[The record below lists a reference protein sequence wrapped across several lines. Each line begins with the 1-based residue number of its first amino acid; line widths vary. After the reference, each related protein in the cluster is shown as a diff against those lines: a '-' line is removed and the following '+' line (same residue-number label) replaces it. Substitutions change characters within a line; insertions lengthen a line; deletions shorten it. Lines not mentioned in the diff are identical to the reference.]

1 MSKLKPAVNDAD
13 HHLGNMQAV
22 MTLVEYGDFECPH
35 CGHAH
40 SLIKRLLNERSD
52 NLHFVFRNFPLRQ
65 SHPHAYIAAVAAEA
79 AAAQGKF
86 WEMHDLIFENQ
97 RRLSNTLLFSLAEQ
111 IGLNM
116 VLFDDDFHREE
127 TRNKVELD
135 FESGVRSGVNR
146 TPTFFLNSTPVL
158 TYDESYE
165 SLANALQLQSELV
178 DR

>member
-1 MSKLKPAVNDAD
+1 M
-13 HHLGNMQAV
+13 
-22 MTLVEYGDFECPH
+22 
-35 CGHAH
+35 
-40 SLIKRLLNERSD
+40 
-52 NLHFVFRNFPLRQ
+52 
-65 SHPHAYIAAVAAEA
+65 
-79 AAAQGKF
+79 QGKF

-97 RRLSNTLLFSLAEQ
+97 RRLSNTLLFSLAKQ

-146 TPTFFLNSTPVL
+146 TPTFFLNSAPVL

-165 SLANALQLQSELV
+165 SLADALQLKAEMM